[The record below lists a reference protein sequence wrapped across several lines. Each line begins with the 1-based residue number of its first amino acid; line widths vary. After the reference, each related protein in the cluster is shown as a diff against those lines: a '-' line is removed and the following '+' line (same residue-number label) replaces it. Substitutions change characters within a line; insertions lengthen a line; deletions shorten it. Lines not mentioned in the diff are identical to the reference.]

1 MKKEK
6 NGYYLTY
13 ENLKYHYQITL
24 KKLFIFLDKN
34 FKHQNKKE
42 KFLNV
47 SSQKEA
53 QSNKKVLKIT

>member
-1 MKKEK
+1 MENVHEERK

-34 FKHQNKKE
+34 FKHQNKK
-42 KFLNV
+42 
-47 SSQKEA
+47 
-53 QSNKKVLKIT
+53 KIFKCFIPKGSAIQ